1 MFFRLFYEVD
11 GIIEAVH
18 RRDLGLQLAGSVCAS
33 VVGISQHVSLGDRLD
48 DQYPILWMPV

>member
-1 MFFRLFYEVD
+1 VFFRLFYEVD